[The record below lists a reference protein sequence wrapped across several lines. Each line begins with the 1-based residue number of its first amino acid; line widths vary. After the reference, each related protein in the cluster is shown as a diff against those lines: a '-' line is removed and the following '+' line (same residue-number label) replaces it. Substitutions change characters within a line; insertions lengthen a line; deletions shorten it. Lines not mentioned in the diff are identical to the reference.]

1 MIPATQMKPGMT
13 VLYNNEPH
21 RVVSVHHVTSG
32 RGMGMVQAKLKNLKT
47 GSNVEN
53 RFRSD
58 ERVERARLETHEME
72 YLYSSDGDYH
82 FMNTSTFEQITL
94 TDDIV
99 GDYKFYLIPNIKF
112 MIEFYNNSPV
122 GVEPPKVVELE
133 VVDTAPFLKGATAT
147 SSPKPA
153 TLETGLV
160 VNVPPFVENG
170 EVIRVDTE
178 NGKYIERAR

>member
-1 MIPATQMKPGMT
+1 MKSGMT
-13 VLYNNEPH
+13 VLYKGEPH
-21 RVVSVHHVTSG
+21 RVVAIQHVTAG
-32 RGMGMVQAKLKNLKT
+32 RGMGMIQAKLKNLRT
-47 GSNVEN
+47 GANAEN

-58 ERVERARLETHEME
+58 ERIERARLETHEME
-72 YLYSSDGDYH
+72 YLYASDGEYH
-82 FMNTSTFEQITL
+82 FMNTETFEQIVL
-94 TDDIV
+94 TDDVV
-99 GDYKFYLIPNIKF
+99 GDYKFYLIPNIRF
-112 MIEFYNNSPV
+112 MIEFYDNSPV

-170 EVIRVDTE
+170 EKIRVDSE
-178 NGKYIERAR
+178 SGKYLERAR